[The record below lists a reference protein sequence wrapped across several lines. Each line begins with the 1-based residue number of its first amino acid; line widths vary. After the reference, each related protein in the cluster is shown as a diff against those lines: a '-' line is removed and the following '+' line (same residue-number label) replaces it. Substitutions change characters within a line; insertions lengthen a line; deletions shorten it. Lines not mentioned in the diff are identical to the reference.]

1 MADVPI
7 RKLYYSIA
15 EVSKLTDLKPHVLR
29 YWENEFPEL
38 RPAKNRAGNRIY
50 RLSDIR
56 LIFRI
61 KRLLYID
68 KYTIAGAR
76 ERLARERL
84 EERSNPRRERQLALS
99 LEEMK
104 REDLLAEIA
113 SELRAI
119 LAALEKLYS
128 KSGRGAVR

>member
-7 RKLYYSIA
+7 RKLYYSVA
-15 EVSKLTDLKPHVLR
+15 EVSRITELKPHVLR
-29 YWENEFPEL
+29 YWEKEFPEL
-38 RPAKNRAGNRIY
+38 RPAKNRAGKRIY

-61 KRLLYID
+61 KRLLYVE
-68 KYTIAGAR
+68 KYTVAGAR

-84 EERSNPRRERQLALS
+84 VEKSNPRRERQLALS
-99 LEEMK
+99 LEEL
-104 REDLLAEIA
+104 RRDNLLAEIA

-119 LAALEKLYS
+119 LNALDSLS
-128 KSGRGAVR
+128 AQSGRGAVR